1 MILMGDS
8 SYALDV
14 KTIAEQV
21 LYNLRKRKGYNSQ
34 ASIQQ
39 QAAVTASGSRYDKLR
54 TLDTPP
60 LIIHGNAD
68 PFIPIEHG
76 LKCAELVPNADTL
89 WIEGMAHDL
98 PDAYVDVVAENI
110 ITSIQRAE

>member
-1 MILMGDS
+1 MLI
-8 SYALDV
+8 DV

-39 QAAVTASGSRYDKLR
+39 QAAVIASGSRYDKLR
-54 TLDTPP
+54 TLDMPT
-60 LIIHGNAD
+60 LIIHGKAD

-76 LKCAELVPNADTL
+76 LKSADLIPGTDTL
-89 WIEGMAHDL
+89 WIEGMGHDL
-98 PDAYVDVVAENI
+98 PDAYIDVVVEKI
-110 ITSIQRAE
+110 IMSFQRAE